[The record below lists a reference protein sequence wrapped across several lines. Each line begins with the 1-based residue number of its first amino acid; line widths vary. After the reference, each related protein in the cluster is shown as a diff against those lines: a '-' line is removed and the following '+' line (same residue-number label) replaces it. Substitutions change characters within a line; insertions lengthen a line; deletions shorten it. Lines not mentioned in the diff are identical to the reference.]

1 MKGVAMGWILIQS
14 VRVMKVREVIPLA
27 RFQNEGVAS
36 WFCVIKYSWGF
47 DAQPPLFIRMM

>member
-1 MKGVAMGWILIQS
+1 
-14 VRVMKVREVIPLA
+14 MKVREVIPLA